1 MYAGG
6 GVAGTCAT
14 PNRILNASG
23 NALDGPASL
32 LVQMHILGPQ
42 VRIESNFPHG
52 AGRIPETTAVVRR
65 RMYSGNSGCDGK
77 ERSTQDAPE
86 TPEEGRGAPGQ
97 GFLLFNFVSIGVWI
111 VVDRLYCRGV
121 DHEEA
126 PVLGEDGM
134 VLSWDLRCC
143 HYR

>member
-1 MYAGG
+1 ME
-6 GVAGTCAT
+6 
-14 PNRILNASG
+14 R
-23 NALDGPASL
+23 
-32 LVQMHILGPQ
+32 
-42 VRIESNFPHG
+42 
-52 AGRIPETTAVVRR
+52 GRIPETTAVVRR